1 MKIRILSDLHLV
13 GHNNC
18 THLRPV
24 NKTKRLIKSDN
35 DRDEGIYTLIAG
47 DISADR
53 NIRKRFFEMHPNM
66 QGAFVE
72 GNHIVYCK
80 DEKSLKEHIAD
91 LRTDYSNSSMKYLE
105 NDYIEIEDYVI
116 IGSTLWTDFNLT
128 KNQTWA
134 MMNARRTMNDYNW
147 GLWEYDEENE
157 ENSEYFPITEDGKLR
172 NICPKDILSLNQ
184 ESFNYIVDTV
194 EKFKDRKIILL
205 THHCPSEQCCDV
217 KYRGQLSNAYYA
229 SNYERFIEMNP
240 QIKLWVCGH
249 CHSKKD
255 IMIYNT
261 RVIMNPIGYKCEKCS
276 NAEDWNRIF
285 EI

>member
-1 MKIRILSDLHLV
+1 MKLRILSDLHLV

-24 NKTKRLIKSDN
+24 NKTKRLINSNN
-35 DRDEGIYTLIAG
+35 DKAECIYTLIAG
-47 DISADR
+47 DISSNR
-53 NIRKRFFEMHPNM
+53 NIRKQFFEMHPNM

-80 DEKSLKEHIAD
+80 DNKSLREHIQD
-91 LRTDYSNSSMKYLE
+91 LRDDYSESSMKFLE
-105 NDYIEIEDYVI
+105 NNYTEIEDYIV

-128 KNQTWA
+128 GHQGWA
-134 MMNARRTMNDYNW
+134 IMNARRTMNDYTW
-147 GLWEYDEENE
+147 GLWEYDEHND
-157 ENSEYFPITEDGKLR
+157 SDYIPLTADGKLR
-172 NICPKDILSLNQ
+172 GLLPKDIVALNN

-194 EKFKDRKIILL
+194 EKFKDRKIIIL
-205 THHCPSEQCCDV
+205 THHCPSEQCCDER
-217 KYRGQLSNAYYA
+217 YRGNITNAYYA

-255 IMIYNT
+255 FMMYDT
-261 RVIMNPIGYKCEKCS
+261 RIIMNPIGYKCEKCS
-276 NAEDWNRIF
+276 RQEDWNKII